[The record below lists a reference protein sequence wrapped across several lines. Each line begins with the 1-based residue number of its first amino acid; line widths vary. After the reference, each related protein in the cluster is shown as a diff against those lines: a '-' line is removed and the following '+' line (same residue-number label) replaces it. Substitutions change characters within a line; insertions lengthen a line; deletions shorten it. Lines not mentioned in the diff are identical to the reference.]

1 MALSNSATI
10 NANQTN
16 ALTLQISN
24 GATNTGT
31 LEATSGG
38 TLIVNGGIYANAGG
52 TILNNASTLVFQ
64 GASTING
71 GTITQTG
78 AGTMKLLNTTINT
91 AVPNST
97 TGIIEV
103 IGGGNTIAGA
113 LTNPAGGQV
122 KIDNGSN
129 LTMAGSSINNA
140 GAITLNSIAYGTQ
153 LLIGAAN
160 VTLSGSGTLTMSNS
174 LANSIQGVAAA
185 NKLTNQ
191 QTIQGAGNIGAG
203 QMALSNSGTINAN
216 QTNAL
221 TLQISNGATNTG
233 TLEATSGG
241 TLIVNGGTYAN
252 AGGTI
257 LNNASTLVFQGA
269 STINGG
275 TITQTGAG
283 TMKLLNTTIN
293 TAVPNSTTG
302 IIEVI
307 GGGNTIAGA
316 LTNPAGGQVK
326 IDNGSNLTMAGSSI
340 SNAGAITLNSI
351 AYATQ
356 LLIGANV
363 TISGTGTL
371 TMSNSSANSIQGVAG
386 TEVLTNKSTIQG
398 AGNIGNGLL
407 GLVNAGTIIA
417 NQPTE
422 LFIQPN
428 GAVGGGFN
436 NTGTLTV
443 NSGSTLDIT
452 GGTFKNFSSGTSTLT
467 AGIYKVA
474 GTLQFD
480 NANIVTNA
488 ANITLTGAASRI
500 INQSNVNALTNFA
513 TNALGA
519 NFALASGRNF
529 TTAGNF
535 TNNGTLT
542 VGSGT
547 TFAVNGNLTNFA
559 SNTLTGGTYLVSGTL
574 QFNGAN
580 IVKNS
585 ATITLTGASSKIVD
599 QTSANGLANFANNP
613 ESFTLAAGRTL
624 KTPGARTN

>member
-1 MALSNSATI
+1 MALSNSA
-10 NANQTN
+10 
-16 ALTLQISN
+16 
-24 GATNTGT
+24 
-31 LEATSGG
+31 
-38 TLIVNGGIYANAGG
+38 
-52 TILNNASTLVFQ
+52 
-64 GASTING
+64 
-71 GTITQTG
+71 
-78 AGTMKLLNTTINT
+78 
-91 AVPNST
+91 
-97 TGIIEV
+97 
-103 IGGGNTIAGA
+103 
-113 LTNPAGGQV
+113 
-122 KIDNGSN
+122 
-129 LTMAGSSINNA
+129 
-140 GAITLNSIAYGTQ
+140 
-153 LLIGAAN
+153 
-160 VTLSGSGTLTMSNS
+160 
-174 LANSIQGVAAA
+174 
-185 NKLTNQ
+185 
-191 QTIQGAGNIGAG
+191 
-203 QMALSNSGTINAN
+203 TINAN

-340 SNAGAITLNSI
+340 NNAGAITLNSI

-371 TMSNSSANSIQGVAG
+371 TMSNSSANSIQGVVG

-422 LFIQPN
+422 LFIKP
-428 GAVGGGFN
+428 
-436 NTGTLTV
+436 
-443 NSGSTLDIT
+443 
-452 GGTFKNFSSGTSTLT
+452 
-467 AGIYKVA
+467 
-474 GTLQFD
+474 
-480 NANIVTNA
+480 NA
-488 ANITLTGAASRI
+488 A
-500 INQSNVNALTNFA
+500 
-513 TNALGA
+513 
-519 NFALASGRNF
+519 
-529 TTAGNF
+529 
-535 TNNGTLT
+535 
-542 VGSGT
+542 
-547 TFAVNGNLTNFA
+547 
-559 SNTLTGGTYLVSGTL
+559 GG
-574 QFNGAN
+574 
-580 IVKNS
+580 
-585 ATITLTGASSKIVD
+585 
-599 QTSANGLANFANNP
+599 
-613 ESFTLAAGRTL
+613 
-624 KTPGARTN
+624 

>member
-275 TITQTGAG
+275 TITQNGAG
-283 TMKLLNTTIN
+283 TMKLINTTLN

-307 GGGNTIAGA
+307 GGGNTIAGT

-326 IDNGSNLTMAGSSI
+326 IDNGGNLTMGAGSSI

-351 AYATQ
+351 GNGTE
-356 LLIGANV
+356 LIIGAANV
-363 TISGTGTL
+363 TLSGSGTL
-371 TMSNSSANSIQGVAG
+371 TMSNSTANLITGSAG
-386 TEVLTNKSTIQG
+386 TDMLTNQQTIQG
-398 AGNIGNGLL
+398 AGNIGFGAMALSNS
-407 GLVNAGTIIA
+407 GTIDA
-417 NQPTE
+417 NQTNA
-422 LFIQPN
+422 LTLQISN
-428 GAVGGGFN
+428 GAT
-436 NTGTLTV
+436 NTGTLEAT
-443 NSGSTLDIT
+443 S
-452 GGTFKNFSSGTSTLT
+452 GGTL
-467 AGIYKVA
+467 I
-474 GTLQFD
+474 
-480 NANIVTNA
+480 
-488 ANITLTGAASRI
+488 
-500 INQSNVNALTNFA
+500 
-513 TNALGA
+513 
-519 NFALASGRNF
+519 
-529 TTAGNF
+529 
-535 TNNGTLT
+535 
-542 VGSGT
+542 
-547 TFAVNGNLTNFA
+547 VNG
-559 SNTLTGGTYLVSGTL
+559 GT
-574 QFNGAN
+574 
-580 IVKNS
+580 
-585 ATITLTGASSKIVD
+585 
-599 QTSANGLANFANNP
+599 
-613 ESFTLAAGRTL
+613 
-624 KTPGARTN
+624 

>member
-1 MALSNSATI
+1 MPSPFFTEKNYSVRELCSARTSLLALIALLLCPFSAFAQCATSWKGGAAGNWNKAANWTAGVPSNNNTCINTANSAVTLDIAGATAANLTLGLSTDSLFFNNGTSLTLSGSAISNAGAITLNSIGNTTQLIIGAANVTLSGSGTVTMSNSTANLITGSTGTDMLTNQQTIQGAGNIGFGAMALNNSGTI
-10 NANQTN
+10 DANQTN

-31 LEATSGG
+31 LEATSGA
-38 TLIVNGGIYANAGG
+38 TLIVNGGTYANAGG

-78 AGTMKLLNTTINT
+78 AGTMKLINTTINT
-91 AVPNST
+91 AVPNSS

-129 LTMAGSSINNA
+129 LTMGTGSSINNA

-174 LANSIQGVAAA
+174 LANSIQGGAAA
-185 NKLTNQ
+185 NQLTNQ
-191 QTIQGAGNIGAG
+191 QTIQGAGNIGNG

-363 TISGTGTL
+363 TI
-371 TMSNSSANSIQGVAG
+371 
-386 TEVLTNKSTIQG
+386 
-398 AGNIGNGLL
+398 
-407 GLVNAGTIIA
+407 
-417 NQPTE
+417 
-422 LFIQPN
+422 
-428 GAVGGGFN
+428 
-436 NTGTLTV
+436 
-443 NSGSTLDIT
+443 
-452 GGTFKNFSSGTSTLT
+452 
-467 AGIYKVA
+467 
-474 GTLQFD
+474 
-480 NANIVTNA
+480 
-488 ANITLTGAASRI
+488 
-500 INQSNVNALTNFA
+500 
-513 TNALGA
+513 
-519 NFALASGRNF
+519 
-529 TTAGNF
+529 
-535 TNNGTLT
+535 
-542 VGSGT
+542 
-547 TFAVNGNLTNFA
+547 
-559 SNTLTGGTYLVSGTL
+559 
-574 QFNGAN
+574 
-580 IVKNS
+580 
-585 ATITLTGASSKIVD
+585 
-599 QTSANGLANFANNP
+599 
-613 ESFTLAAGRTL
+613 
-624 KTPGARTN
+624 

>member
-1 MALSNSATI
+1 
-10 NANQTN
+10 
-16 ALTLQISN
+16 
-24 GATNTGT
+24 
-31 LEATSGG
+31 
-38 TLIVNGGIYANAGG
+38 
-52 TILNNASTLVFQ
+52 
-64 GASTING
+64 
-71 GTITQTG
+71 
-78 AGTMKLLNTTINT
+78 MKLLNTTINT
-91 AVPNST
+91 AVPNSS

-122 KIDNGSN
+122 KIDNDSN
-129 LTMAGSSINNA
+129 LTMGTGSSINNA

-174 LANSIQGVAAA
+174 LANSIQGGAAA
-185 NKLTNQ
+185 NQLTNQ
-191 QTIQGAGNIGAG
+191 QTIQGAGNIGNG

-363 TISGTGTL
+363 TI
-371 TMSNSSANSIQGVAG
+371 
-386 TEVLTNKSTIQG
+386 
-398 AGNIGNGLL
+398 
-407 GLVNAGTIIA
+407 
-417 NQPTE
+417 
-422 LFIQPN
+422 
-428 GAVGGGFN
+428 
-436 NTGTLTV
+436 
-443 NSGSTLDIT
+443 
-452 GGTFKNFSSGTSTLT
+452 
-467 AGIYKVA
+467 
-474 GTLQFD
+474 
-480 NANIVTNA
+480 
-488 ANITLTGAASRI
+488 
-500 INQSNVNALTNFA
+500 
-513 TNALGA
+513 
-519 NFALASGRNF
+519 
-529 TTAGNF
+529 
-535 TNNGTLT
+535 
-542 VGSGT
+542 
-547 TFAVNGNLTNFA
+547 
-559 SNTLTGGTYLVSGTL
+559 
-574 QFNGAN
+574 
-580 IVKNS
+580 
-585 ATITLTGASSKIVD
+585 
-599 QTSANGLANFANNP
+599 
-613 ESFTLAAGRTL
+613 
-624 KTPGARTN
+624 